1 MLELVEG
8 GDLLEHILKTERG
21 LEEMNARD
29 ITYQMCDA
37 LSVSR
42 DTNEKMI
49 YLVNCTTVHP
59 L

>member
-8 GDLLEHILKTERG
+8 GDLLEHILKTETG

-42 DTNEKMI
+42 DANEK
-49 YLVNCTTVHP
+49 
-59 L
+59 